1 MRFAVGDRVVY
12 PQHGA
17 TVIDRVETIEVLGS
31 AREYL
36 VLHFSEGG
44 LTLRVPSEA
53 ADVVGMRD
61 VISGDEAEDV
71 FSVLR
76 RRDVH
81 VPSNWS
87 RRFKNHATMLK
98 SGDVYQVAEV
108 VRNLSR
114 RSAAARLSAGESRM
128 LLRAR
133 EVLASELRLALNED
147 AERVD
152 GLLDDALG

>member
-1 MRFAVGDRVVY
+1 VTFAVGDKVVY

-17 TVIDRVETIEVLGS
+17 TVIDRVEMVEVLGS
-31 AREYL
+31 AREYF
-36 VLHFSEGG
+36 VLNFSDGG
-44 LTLRVPSEA
+44 LVLRVPSEA
-53 ADVVGMRD
+53 ADAVGMRD

-76 RRDVH
+76 RRGVH

-114 RSAAARLSAGESRM
+114 RRAGAPLSAGEARM

-133 EVLASELRLALNED
+133 QVLASELCLALGED

-152 GLLDDALG
+152 GLLDDALR

>member
-1 MRFAVGDRVVY
+1 VGFAVGDKVVY
-12 PQHGA
+12 PEHGA
-17 TVIDRVETIEVLGS
+17 TVVAGVESLEAFGS
-31 AREYL
+31 EREYF

-44 LTLRVPSEA
+44 LTLRVPAEA
-53 ADVVGMRD
+53 TDAVGMRE
-61 VISGDEAEDV
+61 VISGEEADDV
-71 FSVLR
+71 LSVLK

-114 RSAAARLSAGESRM
+114 RSAAARLSAGELRM
-128 LLRAR
+128 LGRAR
-133 EVLASELRLALNED
+133 QILASELCLALEQEAALVD
-147 AERVD
+147 A
-152 GLLDDALG
+152 LLDDALR

>member
-1 MRFAVGDRVVY
+1 VGFAVGDRVVY

-17 TVIDRVETIEVLGS
+17 TVIAGVETLEALGS
-31 AREYL
+31 AREYF
-36 VLHFSEGG
+36 VLHFSEGA

-53 ADVVGMRD
+53 ADAVGMRD
-61 VISGDEAEDV
+61 VISGDEAHEV

-87 RRFKNHATMLK
+87 RRFKNHATMLQ

-108 VRNLSR
+108 VRNLTLR
-114 RSAAARLSAGESRM
+114 NTQARLSAGEQRM

-133 EVLASELRLALNED
+133 QVLASELCLALNED
-147 AERVD
+147 AALVD
-152 GLLDDALG
+152 GLLDDALR

>member
-1 MRFAVGDRVVY
+1 VDFAVGDKVVY

-17 TVIDRVETIEVLGS
+17 TVIAGVETLEALGS
-31 AREYL
+31 VREYF
-36 VLHFSEGG
+36 VLHFAEGG

-53 ADVVGMRD
+53 TDAVGMRE
-61 VISGDEAEDV
+61 VISGDEAQEV

-76 RRDVH
+76 RRNVH
-81 VPSNWS
+81 VPTNWS
-87 RRFKNHATMLK
+87 RRFKNHATMLN

-114 RSAAARLSAGESRM
+114 RNAGARLSTGETRM
-128 LLRAR
+128 LVRAR
-133 EVLASELRLALNED
+133 QVLASELCLALGED

-152 GLLDDALG
+152 GLLDDALR

>member
-1 MRFAVGDRVVY
+1 VSFAVGDRVVY

-17 TVIDRVETIEVLGS
+17 TVVAGVETLEALGS
-31 AREYL
+31 VREYL
-36 VLHFSEGG
+36 VLHFADGG
-44 LTLRVPSEA
+44 LTLRVPSDA
-53 ADVVGMRD
+53 ADAVGMRD
-61 VISGDEAEDV
+61 VITGDEAQEV

-76 RRDVH
+76 RRNVH

-98 SGDVYQVAEV
+98 SADVYQVAEV

-114 RSAAARLSAGESRM
+114 RKEGARLSAGEARM
-128 LLRAR
+128 LVRAR
-133 EVLASELRLALNED
+133 MVLASELCLALGAD

-152 GLLDDALG
+152 LLLDEALG